1 MNFRRLWHLHLI
13 IEKGSFSAAAR
24 HAGVSQPALS
34 KSMKLLQDELG
45 VRLFERVGRRQVP
58 TNAALQAAR
67 TASRLH
73 AELDAVAA
81 AGPVQGI
88 PAQQRTGAVLRV
100 GLAPAAAFLYG
111 PCIQAIW
118 QAREPEGFVEFVG
131 GSGSML
137 INQLRSR
144 QLDFI
149 IAPQPR
155 REVVTDL
162 FWLHLHRSTPT
173 VYARADHPLRNVR
186 SLHGIRHAG
195 WAVAGHADTAGS
207 VIEEAHRVRKL
218 ARPRILA
225 QCQDYRTMLNLV
237 ACSDL
242 LCVVPYPTLL
252 TGLVN
257 VRPLNIGEGLPHY
270 DVGMFWL
277 RTQSQPN
284 LALIRAVVPAL
295 KALRAVELQS
305 PAKSPT
311 AGDCGH
317 VLPLATGRSG
327 APPQRLA

>member
-1 MNFRRLWHLHLI
+1 MNLNRLWHLQLI
-13 IEKGSFSAAAR
+13 IEKGSFAAAA
-24 HAGVSQPALS
+24 HQAGVSQPALS
-34 KSMKLLQDELG
+34 KSMKLLQGELG
-45 VRLFERVGRRQVP
+45 VRLFDKVGRRQVP
-58 TNAALQAAR
+58 TNSALKAAR

-81 AGPVQGI
+81 AAPVPGV
-88 PAQQRTGAVLRV
+88 PTQQRTCAALRV
-100 GLAPAAAFLYG
+100 GLAPASALLYG

-118 QAREPEGFVEFVG
+118 QAREPDGFIEFVG
-131 GSGSML
+131 GSGTML

-162 FWLHLHRSTPT
+162 DWLYLHRSTPT

-237 ACSDL
+237 ARSDL
-242 LCVVPYPTLL
+242 LCVVPYPTLI
-252 TGLVN
+252 TGQVD
-257 VRPLNIGEGLPHY
+257 VRPLSIREGLPHY

-277 RTQSQPN
+277 RTQSQPY
-284 LALIRAVVPAL
+284 LALLRVVVPAL
-295 KALRAVELQS
+295 KALREPGEICL
-305 PAKSPT
+305 
-311 AGDCGH
+311 
-317 VLPLATGRSG
+317 
-327 APPQRLA
+327 

>member
-1 MNFRRLWHLHLI
+1 MNLNRLWQLHLI
-13 IEKGSFSAAAR
+13 IEKGGFAAAAH

-45 VRLFERVGRRQVP
+45 VRLFEKVGRRQVP
-58 TNAALQAAR
+58 TNAALKAAE

-73 AELDAVAA
+73 AELDAVATA
-81 AGPVQGI
+81 APVQGV
-88 PAQQRTGAVLRV
+88 PAQHHTGAALRV
-100 GLAPAAAFLYG
+100 GLAPASALLYG

-118 QAREPEGFVEFVG
+118 QAREPEGFIEFVG

-162 FWLHLHRSTPT
+162 HWLHLHRSTPT
-173 VYARADHPLRNVR
+173 VYARIDHPLRNVR

-207 VIEEAHRVRKL
+207 VIEEAHRVRKI
-218 ARPRILA
+218 AGPRILA
-225 QCQDYRTMLNLV
+225 QCPDYRTMLNLV

-242 LCVVPYPTLL
+242 LCVVPYPTLVE
-252 TGLVN
+252 GHAN
-257 VRPLNIGEGLPHY
+257 VRPLDIQEGLPLY

-277 RTQSQPN
+277 RTPSRPN
-284 LALIRAVVPAL
+284 RALIRVVVPAL
-295 KALRAVELQS
+295 KALRES
-305 PAKSPT
+305 AK
-311 AGDCGH
+311 
-317 VLPLATGRSG
+317 VRS
-327 APPQRLA
+327 